1 MAMMSKESIE
11 FDQEEAAETQG
22 TTALDNDEIERQYE
36 ELIKHFDGKY

>member
-22 TTALDNDEIERQYE
+22 TTALDNERQYE
-36 ELIKHFDGKY
+36 ELIKFFDGKY